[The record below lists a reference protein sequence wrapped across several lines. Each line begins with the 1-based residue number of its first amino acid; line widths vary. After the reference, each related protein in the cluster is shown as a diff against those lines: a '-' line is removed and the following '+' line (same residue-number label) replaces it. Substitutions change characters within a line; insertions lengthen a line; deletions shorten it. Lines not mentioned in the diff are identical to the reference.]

1 MQRPRLHRNDAL
13 LLLLAVLVVVGAV
26 YTVKQGSSVPQADGS
41 TAAPAET
48 PLPASPSA
56 ARPGSRPVPT
66 PAAVAPVAATGPAYA
81 VQDVV
86 PVQHRV
92 SVARPTAAAPAVRL
106 PSPLQ
111 GGTVA
116 RVLTVLTAYDRP
128 NGRPVLALGPR
139 TDLSGP
145 RVLLVAGSTA
155 GWVQVRL
162 PVRPNTAT
170 GWVRRSQVTLA
181 AEPWSIGITRATHSL
196 TVWRAGLVT
205 ARYPVAIGKASTP
218 TPAGLFFVTDLIET
232 NDPGGAYG
240 PAALGLSGHSDVLTR
255 FGSGDGVLGIHG
267 TDEQS
272 SIGRSVSHGCIR
284 MVNADSLTLER
295 TVPDGTP
302 VVID

>member
-1 MQRPRLHRNDAL
+1 MQTRRSTYL
-13 LLLLAVLVVVGAV
+13 LGGALVVVAV
-26 YTVKQGSSVPQADGS
+26 AVALV
-41 TAAPAET
+41 
-48 PLPASPSA
+48 
-56 ARPGSRPVPT
+56 ARPGSRPASASASA
-66 PAAVAPVAATGPAYA
+66 PAPASAPVAATGPAYA
-81 VQDVV
+81 VRDVV
-86 PVQHRV
+86 PVKPRV
-92 SVARPTAAAPAVRL
+92 SPARPAAAVPAVRV

-116 RVLTVLTAYDRP
+116 RVLTVLSAYDRP

-145 RVLLVAGSTA
+145 RVLLVSGSTA

-181 AEPWSIGITRATHSL
+181 AEPWSIEITRATHTL
-196 TVWRAGLVT
+196 TVRRAGLVT

-218 TPAGLFFVTDLIET
+218 TPAGLFYVTDLIET
-232 NDPGGAYG
+232 ADPGGAFG

>member
-1 MQRPRLHRNDAL
+1 MTAGPFRRMRGAA
-13 LLLLAVLVVVGAV
+13 AVCAV
-26 YTVKQGSSVPQADGS
+26 AAVAGCAHAGSR
-41 TAAPAET
+41 AAPPRVAAAAT
-48 PLPASPSA
+48 STHAAQVQPVA
-56 ARPGSRPVPT
+56 ARPRTV
-66 PAAVAPVAATGPAYA
+66 ARRAVAPVARRPDAP
-81 VQDVV
+81 
-86 PVQHRV
+86 
-92 SVARPTAAAPAVRL
+92 ARPAV
-106 PSPLQ
+106 PSPLT

-116 RVLTVLTAYDRP
+116 RVLSVLSVYDRP
-128 NGRPVLALGPR
+128 GGRSVLTLGPR
-139 TDLSGP
+139 TALSGP

-155 GWVQVRL
+155 DWVQVRL

-181 AEPWSIGITRATHSL
+181 AEPWSIEITRATHTL
-196 TVWRAGLVT
+196 TVRRAGLVT

-218 TPAGLFFVTDLIET
+218 TPTGLFFVTDLIET